1 MWIKSEEGKLFNV
14 SNAHAIVIEERQ
26 NGFVVLAEFNPT
38 DVRSFNLT
46 KRTVQEVALRTL
58 NEIEEAFQNQQAFLN
73 LSLKPTPEVV

>member
-38 DVRSFNLT
+38 DMQLQPHQTHHAGSGLCKRWRKSRKRSKTSRRF
-46 KRTVQEVALRTL
+46 
-58 NEIEEAFQNQQAFLN
+58 
-73 LSLKPTPEVV
+73 